1 MKVLRNLVNLLLA
14 VAVVLLL
21 SACGPDFAESGNSI
35 IDANEAAE
43 LIGQAGI
50 VVVDTQA
57 ANFYQMEHVEGAV
70 NISRADIVVSE
81 PYPNL
86 VGTKAQIEAVLGS
99 NGISNDTTV
108 VIYDTNK
115 NMDSARLWWT
125 MKAYGH
131 PVDKIKVV
139 SGGLSA
145 LKRAGVTVGN
155 DTVSPA
161 SATYTAE
168 AFDSSMMA
176 TLDDVK
182 AQVNDPSED
191 TCIIDTRTIEEYREG
206 TIPGSVHIN
215 FTNNN
220 FKDDTYKPAN
230 QIQIL
235 YLENEIQPEDT
246 VIMFCKTSIRGAQ
259 THLALYNAG
268 YRNLKLYDAAWVE
281 WSSKPSL
288 PVYTPEQPSMPVP
301 TMQDGS

>member
-1 MKVLRNLVNLLLA
+1 MKVLRNLVNVLLA
-14 VAVVLLL
+14 VSVVLLL

-35 IDANEAAE
+35 IEADEAAE
-43 LIGQAGI
+43 LIGQSGV
-50 VVVDTQA
+50 VVVDTQK
-57 ANFYQMEHVEGAV
+57 ANFYQMEHAEGAV
-70 NISRADIVVSE
+70 NISRADIVVNE

-86 VGTKAQIEAVLGS
+86 VGTKSQIEAVLGN
-99 NGISNDTTV
+99 NGISNDSTV

-145 LKRAGVTVGN
+145 LKRAGVAMSNSRVN
-155 DTVSPA
+155 PESA
-161 SATYTAE
+161 SYTATE
-168 AFDSSMMA
+168 LDSSMIA
-176 TLDDVK
+176 TLEDVK
-182 AQVNDPSED
+182 AQVNDPTED

-215 FTNNN
+215 FVNNN

-235 YLENEIQPEDT
+235 YLENEVKPEDT

-288 PVYTPEQPSMPVP
+288 PVYTPEQPTMPVP
-301 TMQDGS
+301 TTQDGS